1 MNIIIVNDYCAVN
14 GGSDKVAV
22 VSAEE
27 LSKRGHNVTY
37 FGAVAPIC
45 SELLNSKVNMVCL
58 NQQDLWKGKNK
69 AKAFMSGIW
78 NKKAKK
84 DFSTLLDYYDSSDT
98 IIHFHGLTKA
108 LTFSV
113 IEAALEKNFKIVFTL
128 HDYFTFCPNGAYYN
142 YRTEK
147 ICSYK
152 PLSAQC
158 STCNCDSKHYYYKI
172 WRLIRHRKIAR
183 EGLVADKIKNYIYIS
198 ETSRK
203 ILKPYLCE
211 NADFYYVKNPIDIEK
226 EPAVNVRNNNSFVYI
241 GRLSKEKGCVL
252 FAEAAKELNLN
263 AVFVGDGQLREQIK
277 DIYPEAVI
285 TGWVDSEAVKKQLQ
299 NARALIF
306 PSLWYETLGL
316 TVLEAQ
322 AKGVPAIISNTCTAT
337 EFVEEHEAG
346 LWFNTG
352 DIQDLKEKIKIMLED
367 ETAEAYGRNAYESY
381 WKNDFTTENHVNQ
394 LLKVYEH
401 ILERG

>member
-1 MNIIIVNDYCAVN
+1 MNIIIVNDYCAVK
-14 GGSDKVAV
+14 GGSDKVAI

-37 FGAVAPIC
+37 LGAVGPIC
-45 SELLNSKVNMVCL
+45 NELLNSNIHMVCL
-58 NQQDLWKGKNK
+58 NQDDVWNGKNK
-69 AKAFMSGIW
+69 VKAFIRGIW
-78 NKKAKK
+78 NKKSKK
-84 DFSTLLDYYDSSDT
+84 DFSRLLDYYDNRDT
-98 IIHFHGLTKA
+98 IIHFHGLTKS

-142 YRTEK
+142 YKTHE

-158 STCNCDSKHYYYKI
+158 RRCNCDSKHYYYKI
-172 WRLIRHRKIAR
+172 WRLMRHRKIMR
-183 EGLVADKIKNYIYIS
+183 EGLVTDKIKNYIYIS
-198 ETSRK
+198 ETSMK

-211 NADFYYVKNPIDIEK
+211 NANFYYVKNPVDIEK
-226 EPAVNVRNNNSFVYI
+226 EPAVNVKNNNSFVYI
-241 GRLSKEKGCVL
+241 GRLSKEKGCL
-252 FAEAAKELNLN
+252 EFAKAAKELNIN
-263 AVFVGDGQLREQIK
+263 AVFVGDGQLKEQIK

-299 NARALIF
+299 NARVLVF

-337 EFVEEHEAG
+337 EFVKNNETG
-346 LWFNTG
+346 LWFNTP
-352 DIQDLKEKIKIMLED
+352 DIQDLKEKIKIMQSD

-381 WKNDFTTENHVNQ
+381 WKNDFTIENHVNQ
-394 LLKVYEH
+394 LIKVYED